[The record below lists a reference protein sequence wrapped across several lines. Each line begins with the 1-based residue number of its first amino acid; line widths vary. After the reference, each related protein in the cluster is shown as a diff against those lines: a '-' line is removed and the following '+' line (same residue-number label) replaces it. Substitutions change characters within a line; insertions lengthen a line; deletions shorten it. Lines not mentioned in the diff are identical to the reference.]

1 MDGLIQSVGSGIS
14 GLVMGSV
21 AFIGD
26 TLRGI
31 AANLDHLL
39 PGGLLAGVVFVAL
52 TISAWQLAKR

>member
-1 MDGLIQSVGSGIS
+1 MGGLIQSVGSGIS
-14 GLVMGSV
+14 GLVLGSV

-31 AANLDHLL
+31 AANLDRML
-39 PGGLLAGVVFVAL
+39 PGGLLAGVVFVVL